1 VGKSLSGANI
11 SRVTGNPT
19 IGSQPVNY
27 FDFTPNPANSSL
39 SPTNPAYYNGWA
51 GEQTLTVTNSEAD
64 PSVNR
69 DLLATSDSITRSVT
83 TSQALVY
90 EGKWLDDALVGIY
103 GWRKDINTSYADSAT
118 LGDAN
123 DAQSINFNNVNFANG
138 TQGRVEVQSRSY
150 SLVAHLGELP
160 GVKVRLPASF
170 PSMSACPT
178 ARIEQLRA
186 GLKPRQH
193 QRGSGRASVRQDH
206 RARHYDRDA

>member
-1 VGKSLSGANI
+1 M
-11 SRVTGNPT
+11 
-19 IGSQPVNY
+19 
-27 FDFTPNPANSSL
+27 

-51 GEQTLTVTNSEAD
+51 GEQTLTVTNSEAN

-103 GWRKDINTSYADSAT
+103 GWRKDINTSYADQAT

-123 DAQSINFNNVNFANG
+123 DPQSINFNNVNFSNG

-160 GVKVRLPASF
+160 GVKEVCQQASLRCQ
-170 PSMSACPT
+170 SGLQH
-178 ARIEQLRA
+178 IEQLPA
-186 GLKPRQH
+186 ELKPR
-193 QRGSGRASVRQDH
+193 
-206 RARHYDRDA
+206 RH